1 MTPAPAFGRSSLALL
16 CALGLAVATQV
27 ALALG
32 LGDAA
37 LSTRDE
43 WTTALVLWTSLSMSA
58 LMVIGGAWAMREMPM
73 SRGIALAI
81 LLAGI
86 LMRLPFFGAGSM
98 LEDDHFRYLLDGAM
112 VARGLDPYAVA
123 PAALSGGPTRI
134 PPDLIAD
141 GSATIA
147 AISFPALRS
156 IYPGGAQ
163 FLFALA
169 HLAAPWSIDGLR
181 AVIFMMEA
189 LTALLVWRLLVVCGR
204 SPIAT
209 AIYWCNPLMA
219 FCLTGQAHVD
229 AALGPPILA
238 ALLATHRRAGA
249 LAGCALGL
257 AAGVKLWPVLLA
269 PLLARALAE
278 ERRRLAS
285 FALALGGTTLVLCA
299 PLLIASL
306 GSNAGLVAYAT
317 GWSVNNA
324 PYAWT
329 SLGLRLVLGP
339 GGGESVLRLL
349 VVLAATVASLVIAAR
364 APRDT
369 GDMVL
374 RASIF
379 ATLLFY
385 LSPAQFP
392 WYAAWFLP
400 LAAASATWIPAT
412 ATIGLPVYYLFFPL
426 AASGRADV
434 HQLGFALL
442 HLAPVLLI
450 AYASRQRARAG
461 GSA

>member
-1 MTPAPAFGRSSLALL
+1 MTPVPAYRRPYLALL
-16 CALGLAVATQV
+16 CALGFAVATQA

-32 LGDAA
+32 HGDAA

-43 WTTALVLWTSLSMSA
+43 WTTALVLWMSLSVSA
-58 LMVIGGAWAMREMPM
+58 LAVIGGTWTMRGIPM

-81 LLAGI
+81 VLAGI
-86 LMRLPFFGAGSM
+86 FMRAPYFGTGPM

-123 PAALSGGPTRI
+123 PVALSGGLTRI

-141 GSATIA
+141 GSTTIA

-163 FLFALA
+163 LLFALA

-181 AVIFMMEA
+181 AAIFAMEA
-189 LTALLVWRLLVVCGR
+189 LTAILVWRLLVACGR
-204 SPIAT
+204 TPIAT
-209 AIYWCNPLMA
+209 TLYWCNPLMA

-257 AAGVKLWPVLLA
+257 AAGVKLWPILLA
-269 PLLARALAE
+269 PLLARALGE
-278 ERRRLAS
+278 DRRCLAS
-285 FALALGGTTLVLCA
+285 FAFTLAGTTLVLCA
-299 PLLIASL
+299 PLLIASR
-306 GSNAGLVAYAT
+306 GTDAGLVAYAT

-324 PYAWT
+324 PYAWA
-329 SLGLRLVLGP
+329 SLGLRHVLGP
-339 GGGESVLRLL
+339 DGGESALRVL
-349 VVLAATVASLVIAAR
+349 VVLAAAGASLVIAAR
-364 APRDT
+364 PPRNI
-369 GDMVL
+369 GDIVF
-374 RASIF
+374 RACLL
-379 ATLLFY
+379 AALLFY

-400 LAAASATWIPAT
+400 LAAASAAWVAAT
-412 ATIGLPVYYLFFPL
+412 ATIGLPVYFLFFPM
-426 AASGRADV
+426 AASGQAAL
-434 HQLGFALL
+434 HHFGFAFL
-442 HLAPVLLI
+442 HLVPVLLI
-450 AYASRQRARAG
+450 AYAARRRVRAG
-461 GSA
+461 EAA